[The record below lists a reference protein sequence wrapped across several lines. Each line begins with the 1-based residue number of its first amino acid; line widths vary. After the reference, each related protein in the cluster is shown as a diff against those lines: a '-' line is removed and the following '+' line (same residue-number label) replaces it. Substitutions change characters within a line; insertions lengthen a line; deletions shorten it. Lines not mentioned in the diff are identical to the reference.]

1 MRGRRGQGGTM
12 ASWLD
17 TPIFFPK
24 LKIFT
29 SPAPPPPNQ
38 KISLRLRK
46 LSSSAEIFTYS
57 VPYDSTAGSAGHLSV
72 SPTVYTRT
80 HTHIFLPILGLPM
93 TSLNFTYV
101 INPISPKIEGK
112 KTLHLNS
119 FKLDC
124 SNPHTS
130 REICQSLYA
139 VLPVSHC
146 LRMDT
151 EVL

>member
-1 MRGRRGQGGTM
+1 M

-29 SPAPPPPNQ
+29 SPAPPPQNQ

-72 SPTVYTRT
+72 SPTVYTHGHT
-80 HTHIFLPILGLPM
+80 HTF
-93 TSLNFTYV
+93 S
-101 INPISPKIEGK
+101 
-112 KTLHLNS
+112 
-119 FKLDC
+119 
-124 SNPHTS
+124 
-130 REICQSLYA
+130 SLY
-139 VLPVSHC
+139 LDF
-146 LRMDT
+146 L
-151 EVL
+151 